1 MAISGTQSW
10 KTFSNISDPTW
21 LSDPVASFLILGLSS
36 TSSYVTAIRVG
47 DGTLFFS
54 AFLDCVLCV
63 QCLWMQKGAVPT
75 GHVGNRLLFVA
86 EALAKCVQLRS
97 I

>member
-10 KTFSNISDPTW
+10 KTFSNISDPTR

-36 TSSYVTAIRVG
+36 TSSYMTAIRVG
-47 DGTLFFS
+47 DGTLFF

-63 QCLWMQKGAVPT
+63 QRLWMQKGAVPT

-86 EALAKCVQLRS
+86 EALAKCV
-97 I
+97 